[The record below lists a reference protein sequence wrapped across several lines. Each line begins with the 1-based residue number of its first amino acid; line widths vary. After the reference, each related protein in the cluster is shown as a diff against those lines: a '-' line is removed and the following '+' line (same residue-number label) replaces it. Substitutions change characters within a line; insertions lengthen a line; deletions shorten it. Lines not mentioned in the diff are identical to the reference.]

1 MHTNSHLLA
10 QINTKELNEK
20 QERKKGTSIP
30 LFLFHSEVVFF
41 FHLKTVLT
49 FFHTQHC
56 ANTLLRF
63 FLRFRKLLLCGYCV
77 SQVNSGMKSFL
88 PLRFAG
94 FFLAYCNVMWFLNS
108 SMRTRFLPIFY
119 APTFAATTGFFC
131 GFSLP
136 SFFSPFSF
144 FLFSPFSIPSPP
156 HTNTTRPT
164 CANHTPSS
172 VLRPRPCWTHAHAGG
187 AFPGLRLRRDCDWIF
202 APGSRGKTH
211 TPVICPWST
220 ATPDALIHDA
230 SSTFHPRPRL
240 VSQVSRGAHHTTR
253 PVRHTPLSFH
263 HSVHPVPGPSIIPHH
278 NPQSPP
284 LIDGNARKQNKRI
297 K

>member
-1 MHTNSHLLA
+1 MASLDICCTFGASVLHMHTNSHLLA

-119 APTFAATTGFFC
+119 APTFAATTGFFLW
-131 GFSLP
+131 FFP
-136 SFFSPFSF
+136 SFVFFPLFLLSFFPLFYPFSPTHKHNQTNLCEPHSF
-144 FLFSPFSIPSPP
+144 QCAASTSLLDACTCWRSIPWSPFE
-156 HTNTTRPT
+156 T
-164 CANHTPSS
+164 
-172 VLRPRPCWTHAHAGG
+172 
-187 AFPGLRLRRDCDWIF
+187 
-202 APGSRGKTH
+202 
-211 TPVICPWST
+211 
-220 ATPDALIHDA
+220 
-230 SSTFHPRPRL
+230 
-240 VSQVSRGAHHTTR
+240 
-253 PVRHTPLSFH
+253 
-263 HSVHPVPGPSIIPHH
+263 
-278 NPQSPP
+278 
-284 LIDGNARKQNKRI
+284 
-297 K
+297 

>member
-1 MHTNSHLLA
+1 MASLDICCTFGASVLHMHTNSHLLA

-20 QERKKGTSIP
+20 QERNKGTSIP

-41 FHLKTVLT
+41 LHLKTVLT

-136 SFFSPFSF
+136 SFFSPFSS
-144 FLFSPFSIPSPP
+144 FLFSPLLSLLP
-156 HTNTTRPT
+156 HTKTQPDQLVRTTLLPV
-164 CANHTPSS
+164 CCVHVP
-172 VLRPRPCWTHAHAGG
+172 AGRMHM
-187 AFPGLRLRRDCDWIF
+187 LEEH
-202 APGSRGKTH
+202 S
-211 TPVICPWST
+211 
-220 ATPDALIHDA
+220 
-230 SSTFHPRPRL
+230 L
-240 VSQVSRGAHHTTR
+240 VSV
-253 PVRHTPLSFH
+253 
-263 HSVHPVPGPSIIPHH
+263 
-278 NPQSPP
+278 
-284 LIDGNARKQNKRI
+284 
-297 K
+297 